1 MMHYMHVFAW
11 LLLGMGLVLGVLG
24 LLALA
29 GLLAVQ
35 IDFFGLDLDTPT
47 ERTAWTAA
55 WLLAAAAGIGLLRM
69 SRRRAMLL
77 SGTGA

>member
-1 MMHYMHVFAW
+1 MMHYTHVLGW
-11 LLLGMGLVLGVLG
+11 LLLGMGLVLSVLS

-47 ERTAWTAA
+47 ERTVWTAA
-55 WLLAAAAGIGLLRM
+55 WLLAAAAGLGLLRM
-69 SRRRAMLL
+69 SRRRALLL